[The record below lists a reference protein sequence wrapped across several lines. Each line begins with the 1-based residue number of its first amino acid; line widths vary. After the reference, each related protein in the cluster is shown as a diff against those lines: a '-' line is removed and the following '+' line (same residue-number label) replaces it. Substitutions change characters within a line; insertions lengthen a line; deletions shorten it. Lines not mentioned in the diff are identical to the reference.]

1 MRLES
6 ILARAAAPLKHWR
19 HASALL
25 ERHLGLSLSDA
36 EREVVK
42 AVCAASDAHIGAY
55 YYWYF
60 QKLLISRQV
69 RRLSSSTNV
78 RTVLRMDV
86 SDYTRLY
93 RLPNDGRGLL
103 LATPHHGHY
112 IFSIVAAAERLSASR
127 DVLVFYGNPETHAG
141 NEIFDRLHQH
151 LFSREGSRVTVI
163 HDTRAGL
170 ARALRGLQNGAAV
183 IIMPDAFK
191 NEHDTLLIPF
201 CGRPMNVMLGTAALA
216 RKTNARILPMTS
228 RPTDNGLGFASV
240 FGEVIEPTAPD
251 LPAEDILHGDYRVTL
266 QMFEQFESVMATSL
280 LHWQFIRS
288 HFGRQ
293 GDFPRLPGDRVASAV
308 ELLFAD
314 PRVQLKDITPVLVD

>member
-1 MRLES
+1 MRFES
-6 ILARAAAPLKHWR
+6 ICARAAVPLKRWK
-19 HASALL
+19 HAAKPL
-25 ERHLGLSLSDA
+25 ERCLGLSLSDA

-42 AVCAASDAHIGAY
+42 AVCKTSGAHIGAY

-69 RRLSSSTNV
+69 RRLRRSTNV
-78 RTVLRMDV
+78 RTVLHMDV
-86 SDYTRLY
+86 SDYSCLD
-93 RLPNDGRGLL
+93 RLPADGRGLL
-103 LATPHHGHY
+103 VATPHHGHY
-112 IFSIVAAAERLSASR
+112 IFSIVAVAERLSASR

-141 NEIFDRLHQH
+141 NEVFDRLHQH
-151 LFSREGSRVTVI
+151 LFSHENSRVTVI

-191 NEHDTLLIPF
+191 NEHDTFLIPF

-228 RPTDNGLGFASV
+228 CPTDTGLGFASV
-240 FGEVIEPTAPD
+240 FGEVIEPSAAEM
-251 LPAEDILHGDYRVTL
+251 PAEDILHGDYRVTL
-266 QMFEQFESVMATSL
+266 RMFEQFESVMAASL

-293 GDFPRLPGDRVASAV
+293 GDFPRLSSDRVAGAV

-314 PRVQLKDITPVLVD
+314 PRVQLRDITPVMVD